1 MNTQQ
6 LTPQELQLASK
17 QFYAK
22 QSNISFADDVVSP
35 EYIERQNNL
44 LKATEG
50 HVDRALNNLLSSTEE
65 LNDFCKRFKL
75 NYVLNPQNIAYF
87 LVTEISLSLEKSKD
101 DFANNYIGSP
111 SGQERLKNNT
121 IRLLEGES
129 LKQFKAAY
137 KEQIGPLT
145 DSLKFTSKLYVCT
158 LDVLKDYLF
167 RPAADAQKLLIRGM
181 SNSQYRQIIQENLE
195 TSNSPTNP
203 HFTSEESLHQALA
216 YLSTFGNYRLF
227 SELSIS
233 DISAAKQKHR
243 RLDLTHI
250 SYSKGQKYVTIYELK
265 KGQIDD
271 ITLQESLAKNYIL
284 LAQNHF
290 KTPNVRLIYIAP
302 DYATQGAINLVQYS
316 KDIEIMQ
323 LKDFVNLL
331 LKYAARLHKKD
342 PYYIKEMLPK
352 TNTLKALMF

>member
-1 MNTQQ
+1 MTQ
-6 LTPQELQLASK
+6 LQLA
-17 QFYAK
+17 Q
-22 QSNISFADDVVSP
+22 QSNI
-35 EYIERQNNL
+35 
-44 LKATEG
+44 TE
-50 HVDRALNNLLSSTEE
+50 ALNNFLEQYNIKYVYNPQGTAYYIAQDLSSVVDKDKE
-65 LNDFCKRFKL
+65 DFGKHFIRL
-75 NYVLNPQNIAYF
+75 PHIRAY
-87 LVTEISLSLEKSKD
+87 LE
-101 DFANNYIGSP
+101 NNS
-111 SGQERLKNNT
+111 
-121 IRLLEGES
+121 IRLLEQES
-129 LKQFKAAY
+129 LKQFKQAY
-137 KEQIGPLT
+137 KEQIGPLP
-145 DSLKFTSKLYVCT
+145 DSIKFTSKLYVCT
-158 LDVLKDYLF
+158 GEVANAYINYSKTEAQRLYNSIHLD
-167 RPAADAQKLLIRGM
+167 AANKQV
-181 SNSQYRQIIQENLE
+181 IQENLD
-195 TSNSPTNP
+195 TSNNHINP
-203 HFTSEESLHQALA
+203 HFISEEALHQALA

-233 DISAAKQKHR
+233 DISAAKQRHR